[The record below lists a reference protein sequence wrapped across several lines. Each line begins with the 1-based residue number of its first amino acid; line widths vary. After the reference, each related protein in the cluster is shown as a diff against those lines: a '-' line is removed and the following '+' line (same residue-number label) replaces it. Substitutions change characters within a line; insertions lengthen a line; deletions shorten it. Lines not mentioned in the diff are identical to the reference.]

1 MIMNKKTFIV
11 LAASAVL
18 LSSCS
23 KMGKLKSE
31 NFTVTPTPLEYV
43 AGEVPTTISANIPAK
58 FMNKKAIVTCTPV
71 LRWNGGEAVGN
82 SATFQGERVE
92 ANNQIIS
99 YKNGGLAT
107 LRTAFPFQ
115 DGMESSD
122 LYMTFNARKGKK
134 TVKMPEV
141 KIGNGTIC
149 TAALVSRS
157 VRTANPAL
165 GRDNFQRV
173 ITKKQAATIKFLIAQ
188 SNLRGSE
195 LNSQNI
201 KDFIQTLRN
210 IKSDEESLVLNNVEV
225 SAYASPDGSYSF
237 NEKLAERRGQVSEG
251 YVNQQLRRTK
261 LDTNVDMKYT
271 AEDWEGFQ
279 ELVSQSNLQDKD
291 LILRVL
297 SMYSDPEQREQ
308 EIQNIATVYTEL
320 AQAVLPELRRAR
332 LTINYDVIGRSDDQ
346 IVATFAS
353 DPSQLSIEEML
364 YAANYLYEE
373 DSQREQVLNKAI
385 ELYPNDYRAYNNIAE
400 MAMRAGNNDK
410 AQTYLRQA
418 LARNA
423 ASPEAN
429 TNLGLIALQEGNVK
443 DAEMYIAKGTGA
455 NTLDEALGNLYIA
468 QGKYSLAAAK
478 LQNTASNSS
487 VLAQIL
493 AQDYAAAGKTLQA
506 IKNPDACTHYLSA
519 LLGART
525 NNASMVRQGIAAV
538 AQTDAS
544 LLARAKGDLEFSKY
558 ADIIQQFV
566 K

>member
-1 MIMNKKTFIV
+1 MNKTTIIA
-11 LAASAVL
+11 LAASTL
-18 LSSCS
+18 LLGSCS

-31 NFTVTPTPLEYV
+31 NFTVTPTPLEYI
-43 AGEVPTTISANIPAK
+43 AGEVPATISANIPAK
-58 FMNKKAIVTCTPV
+58 FMNKKAVVTCTPV
-71 LRWNGGEAVGN
+71 LRWDGGQAVGN
-82 SATFQGERVE
+82 SATFQGEKVE

-99 YKNGGLAT
+99 YKNGGMAT

-115 DGMESSD
+115 AGMESSD

-134 TVKMPEV
+134 TVKMPDV
-141 KIGNGTIC
+141 KIGNGTVC
-149 TAALVSRS
+149 TAALVSRT
-157 VRTANPAL
+157 VRSANPAL

-173 ITKKQAATIKFLIAQ
+173 INQRQAATIKFLIAQ

-210 IKSDEESLVLNNVEV
+210 IKNDEQSLVLNNVEV

-279 ELVSQSNLQDKD
+279 ELVSQSNLQDKE

-297 SMYSDPEQREQ
+297 SMYSDPEQRER

-346 IVATFAS
+346 ILATFDS
-353 DPSQLSIEEML
+353 DPSLLSIEEML
-364 YAANYLYEE
+364 YAANYLYET
-373 DSQREQVLNKAI
+373 DAAREQALNKAI
-385 ELYPNDYRAYNNIAE
+385 QYYPNDYRAYNNIAE
-400 MAMRAGNNDK
+400 LALRSGDIDK
-410 AQTYLRQA
+410 AQNYLRQA
-418 LARNA
+418 LAHNS

-429 TNLGLIALQEGNVK
+429 TNLGLIALQDGNVK

-478 LQNTASNSS
+478 LQNTVSNSS
-487 VLAQIL
+487 LLAQIL
-493 AQDYAAAGKTLQA
+493 NQDYAAAAKTLQS
-506 IKNPDACTHYLSA
+506 IKNPDADTNYLRA
-519 LLGART
+519 ILGART
-525 NNASMVRQGIAAV
+525 GNAEMVRQGLAAV
-538 AQTDAS
+538 AQNDAS

-558 ADIIQQFV
+558 ADLIKQF
-566 K
+566 